1 MNALSRDV
9 RIEWYT
15 VHKYTSVVCW
25 CLTGEVGCQL
35 EQHVNVG
42 EGLINTL
49 AFKLLMTDERFND
62 MPVIL
67 DTPGSDL
74 IKQIKH
80 LYKFCD

>member
-1 MNALSRDV
+1 MYELNCIQSIKQLADCDV
-9 RIEWYT
+9 
-15 VHKYTSVVCW
+15 TSVGFW

-35 EQHVNVG
+35 EQHTNVG
-42 EGLINTL
+42 EGVMGTL